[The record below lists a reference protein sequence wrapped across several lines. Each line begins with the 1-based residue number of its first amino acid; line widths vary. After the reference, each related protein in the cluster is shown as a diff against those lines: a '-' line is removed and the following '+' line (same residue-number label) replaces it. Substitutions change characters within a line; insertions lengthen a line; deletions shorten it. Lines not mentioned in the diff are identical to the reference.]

1 MTLEHKN
8 LTPMFQFGQQL
19 IDVESIYPK
28 ISFTRSKTGQTSTV
42 TLFFSAKMM
51 SESPVSLVP
60 ISKISKACFLWK
72 KQSIETKDIQIH
84 FRNGNP
90 FFYECNFFFFSNDE
104 YSNFLQMLLEFPFRK
119 QLT

>member
-1 MTLEHKN
+1 MTLERKN

-51 SESPVSLVP
+51 SESPVALVP

-90 FFYECNFFFFSNDE
+90 FFYECNFFFSQMMNIQIF
-104 YSNFLQMLLEFPFRK
+104 YKCYLNFRFANN
-119 QLT
+119 